1 MTINRAF
8 TDVTFWDPKAHK
20 HYKLK
25 HRINP
30 KEKKYLQNYLG
41 PNLTEDDKK
50 KIEKIR
56 EGQKKSLMS
65 MGTLDGTKDEDMK
78 FDPFGNIEDEDEE
91 QQAENSQE
99 NGMDSE
105 LKEDS
110 SFAD

>member
-1 MTINRAF
+1 
-8 TDVTFWDPKAHK
+8 
-20 HYKLK
+20 
-25 HRINP
+25 
-30 KEKKYLQNYLG
+30 
-41 PNLTEDDKK
+41 
-50 KIEKIR
+50 
-56 EGQKKSLMS
+56 

-110 SFAD
+110 SFADQIDKMVRYSEMDQGFKGEDIN